1 MHARCSYERDTDI
14 ITPILHMRKL
24 KLKEVK

>member
-1 MHARCSYERDTDI
+1 MHARCSYERDMDI
-14 ITPILHMRKL
+14 ITPILQMRKL

>member
-1 MHARCSYERDTDI
+1 MHTKCSYERDTDI
-14 ITPILHMRKL
+14 ITPILQMRKL